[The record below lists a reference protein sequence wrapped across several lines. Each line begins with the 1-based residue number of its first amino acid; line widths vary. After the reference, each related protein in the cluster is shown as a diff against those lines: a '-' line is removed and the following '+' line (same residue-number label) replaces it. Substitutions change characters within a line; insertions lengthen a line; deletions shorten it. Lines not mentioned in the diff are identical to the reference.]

1 MEKELLEV
9 AHDYYLE
16 NANDLPKNN
25 GDVSTV
31 LLDTLYKNN
40 WIDALYVPGK
50 KEVCD
55 TSSWVKVIK
64 EDDEYKYYTYL
75 SCGKYESKTD
85 HVGPTIELNGDSTIV
100 LDLNAPYQEL
110 GVKSVKDNQDKTVNN
125 DNVIIDA
132 SKIDTS
138 KVGTYEV
145 TYTLEDKLK
154 NKTTVKR
161 VVQVNHYLR
170 QEIDAKTDESK
181 IFKGNVDNNYV
192 WYSGFLW
199 RIMYLTKD
207 DIRLVTDEPVST
219 IMAGYQITDYMSSD
233 MLKWLNNYFKEHLV
247 DSENIMKMANKWIVN
262 KIANINEREELT
274 LDIGTITLDDY
285 NNSFLNNDTYLNQ
298 MNSYALLAYELY
310 KPENDD
316 YNAVKFIE
324 RQNAASY
331 SEEPF
336 EMKNYRDYTP
346 MHIRPVI
353 VIDKDT
359 LVYDGIGTK
368 DNPYILTNKKNDSK
382 ILNEH
387 MSGEYVI
394 FSNLLWRIVHINKNG
409 TTRLVLN
416 QDIYENGAS
425 QLIHVFDQSTNL
437 TFSSDKEGN
446 IGYFLNHEFIKRLN
460 EDKLDYAKFD
470 ITSFVFDNGYDGL
483 GKDFIDTK
491 IGTVTMGEILA
502 TQPSY
507 APNPVWLMNGFGK
520 SYAGFV
526 LNGYVTYSNPNF
538 NFYTFNK
545 TVARPVINLKSDVEI
560 ISGSGTVNNPY
571 RVK

>member
-1 MEKELLEV
+1 
-9 AHDYYLE
+9 
-16 NANDLPKNN
+16 
-25 GDVSTV
+25 
-31 LLDTLYKNN
+31 
-40 WIDALYVPGK
+40 
-50 KEVCD
+50 
-55 TSSWVKVIK
+55 
-64 EDDEYKYYTYL
+64 
-75 SCGKYESKTD
+75 
-85 HVGPTIELNGDSTIV
+85 
-100 LDLNAPYQEL
+100 
-110 GVKSVKDNQDKTVNN
+110 
-125 DNVIIDA
+125 
-132 SKIDTS
+132 
-138 KVGTYEV
+138 
-145 TYTLEDKLK
+145 
-154 NKTTVKR
+154 
-161 VVQVNHYLR
+161 
-170 QEIDAKTDESK
+170 
-181 IFKGNVDNNYV
+181 
-192 WYSGFLW
+192 
-199 RIMYLTKD
+199 
-207 DIRLVTDEPVST
+207 
-219 IMAGYQITDYMSSD
+219 
-233 MLKWLNNYFKEHLV
+233 
-247 DSENIMKMANKWIVN
+247 
-262 KIANINEREELT
+262 
-274 LDIGTITLDDY
+274 
-285 NNSFLNNDTYLNQ
+285 
-298 MNSYALLAYELY
+298 
-310 KPENDD
+310 
-316 YNAVKFIE
+316 
-324 RQNAASY
+324 
-331 SEEPF
+331 
-336 EMKNYRDYTP
+336 

-359 LVYDGIGTK
+359 LVYDVIGTK